1 MAYLKNR
8 DVNLINLHYAFQAM
22 AQGSGGVFLLVF
34 LIKAGLSVPETLLAL
49 AGTVLVRFVSRLGVV
64 PLARVVGVRTSL
76 ICGCILMAF
85 QYPLS
90 AEVQGLNWALFAR
103 CLVSGMGDAV
113 YWSSY
118 HACFATLGDSG
129 NRGHQVSARE
139 AIAAAIGIVAPLFG
153 AWTITTLGPLPA
165 FAVIGMIQVAG
176 ALPLLGTPDVRIKA
190 RVPSFLRAARL
201 GVTLFTLHGWFTG
214 TFILIW
220 QVALFRALGD
230 SLQAFGGTMALAAV
244 AGAAGG
250 LLLGKNIDSGRGA
263 STVVIVLLAI
273 MSVTALRSASLGSPE
288 TAIAAN
294 VIGTFAM
301 CFYVPTLM
309 APLYNLAKAS
319 PCTLRFHVAT
329 ESAWDAGCG
338 SAALL
343 AAWIAS
349 SGTSL
354 SWVVLLALPATAAQI
369 WVLKRYYQ
377 RHAPAA

>member
-8 DVNLINLHYAFQAM
+8 DVNFINLHYAFQAM

-64 PLARVVGVRTSL
+64 PFARVVGVRTSL

-90 AEVQGLNWALFAR
+90 AEVQGLNWALVAR
-103 CLVSGMGDAV
+103 CLVSGAGDAV

-118 HACFATLGDSG
+118 HAYFATLGDSE

-139 AIAAAIGIVAPLFG
+139 AIAATIGIVAPLFG
-153 AWTITTLGPLPA
+153 AWAITTLGPLPA
-165 FAVIGMIQVAG
+165 FAAIGMIQVAG
-176 ALPLLGTPDVRIKA
+176 ALPLLGTPDVRIPA
-190 RVPSFLRAARL
+190 RVPSVLRAARL
-201 GVTLFTLHGWFTG
+201 GITLFTLHGWFTG

-230 SLQAFGGTMALAAV
+230 SLSAFGGTMALAAV

-263 STVVIVLLAI
+263 STVVVVLLAI
-273 MSVTALRSASLGSPE
+273 MSVTALRSASLGSAE
-288 TAIAAN
+288 TAVAAN
-294 VIGTFAM
+294 ALGTFAM

-343 AAWIAS
+343 AAGIAS
-349 SGTSL
+349 SGASL
-354 SWVVLLALPATAAQI
+354 AWVVLLALPATACQI
-369 WVLKRYYQ
+369 WVLQRYYR
-377 RHAPAA
+377 RHAPPA